1 MVPRLSQLRQ
11 DPVLA
16 QQAAHLVDS
25 LDSSLSG
32 MAANRYAKHGWAR
45 CGGELAPR
53 VPTPWPQDHVIAQG
67 KNTKLYY
74 DDLNLFE
81 WAQGVLA
88 IIECE
93 EDPEKMR
100 LMLAH
105 YLAVFRDAQTH
116 GFEVAKWSNGV
127 ILSLLEKGKVTWD
140 NTYKMAEERRSALTA
155 CSGPVR
161 DYYVPP
167 QPQQPPQHQPLR
179 SNR

>member
-1 MVPRLSQLRQ
+1 
-11 DPVLA
+11 
-16 QQAAHLVDS
+16 
-25 LDSSLSG
+25 
-32 MAANRYAKHGWAR
+32 
-45 CGGELAPR
+45 

-105 YLAVFRDAQTH
+105 YRAVFRDAQTH
-116 GFEVAKWSNGV
+116 GFEAAKWSNGV

-155 CSGPVR
+155 CSGPVS
-161 DYYVPP
+161 DYHVPPPPHQPPPP
-167 QPQQPPQHQPLR
+167 QPPRFNRQSQGDNYRHNNNNNRGNGGRSGGRNKGNKPCVLQQWYLLPGGA
-179 SNR
+179 S